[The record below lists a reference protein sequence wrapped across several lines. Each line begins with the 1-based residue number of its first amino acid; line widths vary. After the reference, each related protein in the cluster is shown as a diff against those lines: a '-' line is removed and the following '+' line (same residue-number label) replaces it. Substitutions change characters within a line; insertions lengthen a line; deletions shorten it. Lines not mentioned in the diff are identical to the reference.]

1 MPLCYTYRLKHLT
14 NALLITSEEKVY
26 AVFKT
31 LATIIKDN
39 WQWRRQIRR
48 LAVFELIKKS
58 RGAVLSWAWLFVKP
72 LVFIGVFWFALDIG
86 LRAGRDMD
94 PPYFLWL
101 ITGIIPWFFMRDMLG
116 QGSDILHRYTYLVKR
131 IKFPL
136 SGISSIYVLSMLI
149 IHLGLVVIMAVIYY
163 VSGVPFDIH
172 LLQIPILIIVMV
184 VFFTMF
190 SIMTS
195 LISAL
200 SKDFKNLIA
209 ALVTPLFWLSG
220 VIFNVASLP
229 VAWIKVALLLNPVT
243 FFATAYRDA
252 FYYKVWVWEN
262 PHSLIAFA
270 AVFVVTLIAMLLV
283 YKRLHKE
290 VPDVL

>member
-1 MPLCYTYRLKHLT
+1 LKHLT